1 MIVGDC
7 VQDPE
12 SGSVGL
18 VVDYLEDGDGLEWVD
33 ILWTSNPSQ
42 TDDQSSWYNPLQLR
56 VVGESEKVGQ
66 DVQ

>member
-12 SGSVGL
+12 NGSVGL

-33 ILWTSNPSQ
+33 ILWTSRPFQ
-42 TDDQSSWYNPLQLR
+42 TDDQSSWHHPLQLR
-56 VVGESEKVGQ
+56 VVGKTKKVGQ